1 VILSL
6 HEDPEVRSR
15 IAAADRLLVFLDFDG
30 TLTPTVNDPAS
41 VRLDERTRDALTS
54 LAEAR
59 NVHLAILS
67 GRSMDDLRARVG
79 IDSVIYGANHG
90 LQINGPG
97 IDFVDSRALSVR
109 QDLQD
114 LLTRIDPRVPAFRGA
129 WVEAK
134 ELTVSVH
141 HRSCTEDDAARLRE
155 FLLEALGPFAGRL
168 ELTDGKKV
176 FEILPQTFWNKGAA
190 AHWILMR
197 PENYTALVFSFG
209 DDCTDEHLFR
219 TLPEAITVKIGDGR
233 STAARYHM
241 DGPEQVCEF
250 LVWLGHNMP
259 EYPVA
264 A

>member
-1 VILSL
+1 
-6 HEDPEVRSR
+6 
-15 IAAADRLLVFLDFDG
+15 
-30 TLTPTVNDPAS
+30 
-41 VRLDERTRDALTS
+41 
-54 LAEAR
+54 
-59 NVHLAILS
+59 
-67 GRSMDDLRARVG
+67 MDDLRARVG

-90 LQINGPG
+90 LQIYGPG

-114 LLTRIDPRVPAFRGA
+114 LLRRIDPRVPAFRGA

-141 HRSCTEDDAARLRE
+141 YRLCTKDDESKLRE
-155 FLLEALGPFAGRL
+155 FLLEALRPFAGRL
-168 ELTDGKKV
+168 HLAEGKKV

-209 DDCTDEHLFR
+209 DDRTDEDLFR
-219 TLPEAITVKIGDGR
+219 TLPDAITVKIGDGA
-233 STAARYHM
+233 STAAKYRM
-241 DGPEQVCEF
+241 DGPEQVREF